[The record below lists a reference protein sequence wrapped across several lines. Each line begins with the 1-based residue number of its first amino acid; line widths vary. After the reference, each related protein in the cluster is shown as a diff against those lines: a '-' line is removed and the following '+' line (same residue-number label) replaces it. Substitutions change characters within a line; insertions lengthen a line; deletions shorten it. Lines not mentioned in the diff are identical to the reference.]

1 MRRCISCG
9 KLAEVLSRRSR
20 FCNDC
25 VVSKVIEAITQIREK
40 EGPVYER
47 WATKLGI
54 RRISPRYIQTTLY
67 GGKGGCTNV

>member
-9 KLAEVLSRRSR
+9 KLAEVLSRHGL
-20 FCNDC
+20 CNDC
-25 VVSKVIEAITQIREK
+25 SISRWFGAITQLREK

-54 RRISPRYIQTTLY
+54 HKIPPRYIQTTLY
-67 GGKGGCTNV
+67 GGKSGCTNA